1 MSPFKELLQAR
12 LELALGYTPNWILS
26 PTRLPIPPLELIQFS
41 ITFRLC
47 QNDIINKVY
56 CQSENLLIYFSN
68 SVHLLVKSE
77 IKLFKLSDTTE

>member
-1 MSPFKELLQAR
+1 MSLFKELLQAR

-41 ITFRLC
+41 ITIRLC
-47 QNDIINKVY
+47 KNDIINKVY